1 MLLIELIPAI
11 IFGVLIGNYTT
22 TCLFRIPRGI
32 DICGINATHSQPPC
46 CSACK
51 HPLKFY
57 EFLPVLSWIFTR
69 FKCNY
74 CNAKIN
80 TNYFILEFSN
90 ACVSIILYLLLGY
103 SEIYLLSVLCFAIT
117 ILAGLIHV
125 ENNGN
130 LYLNLTITSLVL
142 GMIYR
147 TLLDS
152 SILPFLIDLSVA
164 SIILI
169 SILKSDKVYN
179 SIYRNEL
186 THIALQSSIWIGLDL
201 ISYILILTIYI
212 FSVKQFSNYRYLNTL
227 MTFYCC
233 VVMKICLK

>member
-32 DICGINATHSQPPC
+32 DICGINVTHSQPPC
-46 CSACK
+46 CSTCK
-51 HPLKFY
+51 HPLRFY

-74 CNAKIN
+74 CNATIN
-80 TNYFILEFSN
+80 PNYFILEFSN
-90 ACVSIILYLLLGY
+90 ACVSIILYLFLGY
-103 SEIYLLSVLCFAIT
+103 SEIYLLSIFFFAIT
-117 ILAGLIHV
+117 ILAGFIHL

-130 LYLNLTITSLVL
+130 LYLNLTITCLVL

-147 TLLDS
+147 TLSDA
-152 SILPFLIDLSVA
+152 SILPFLMDLSVA

-169 SILKSDKVYN
+169 SILKSDKIYN
-179 SIYRNEL
+179 NIYRNEL
-186 THIALQSSIWIGLDL
+186 THIALQSSIWIGLDFV
-201 ISYILILTIYI
+201 SYILILSVYI
-212 FSVKQFSNYRYLNTL
+212 LSVKQFSNYRYLNTL
-227 MTFYCC
+227 MTFCCC
-233 VVMKICLK
+233 VIMKICLK